1 MSWYSIFTPPSAT
14 VYSSFSASRRP
25 PFATVQRTS
34 PPFLIEGGTNLKR
47 LNCVFV
53 EVGGVEVGGGEV
65 GGVWENADA
74 EKSSRRATTRSM
86 KERLRSSLIVHSSLL
101 LLRLYP
107 TAARPRC
114 GRSRCARGDRCG
126 SSPESASAA

>member
-53 EVGGVEVGGGEV
+53 EVGGGVEV
-65 GGVWENADA
+65 GGVWENAEA
-74 EKSSRRATTRSM
+74 EKSRRATTRSM
-86 KERLRSSLIVHSSLL
+86 KERLRSCLIVHSSLL

-126 SSPESASAA
+126 SSPETS